1 MYREFID
8 EFVLSPSMRQYLKTV
23 DLSVEQITQ
32 LIYFSPVLLQQKKQ
46 AFYRLRDLAEKNQDE
61 ILKKECHRYISNME
75 EALSYL
81 RVNGIISVE
90 SNIADEMMNEA
101 DSHFEGV
108 FDTCNEAMNFVD
120 RHAKKEGTDPYG
132 RIWYILK
139 KWVKNDDGEYYDA
152 CSYVVA
158 DDEIY
163 YAELDNTPNGEKRE
177 DSIDYCDGMNL
188 NLPVPFQ
195 AGDLI
200 YVNGFPYAIAFPML
214 ILTVGDNRNCCSVR
228 ALSKTADDTWYI
240 GSVKHGR
247 VGYFSFPTVSP
258 LYTATIW
265 RGNMGIGDEILK
277 EVQEYIGSDP
287 KRGQQFCEDFLGYEL
302 SEKELENIVKE

>member
-101 DSHFEGV
+101 DSH
-108 FDTCNEAMNFVD
+108 
-120 RHAKKEGTDPYG
+120 
-132 RIWYILK
+132 L
-139 KWVKNDDGEYYDA
+139 
-152 CSYVVA
+152 S
-158 DDEIY
+158 
-163 YAELDNTPNGEKRE
+163 
-177 DSIDYCDGMNL
+177 
-188 NLPVPFQ
+188 
-195 AGDLI
+195 LI
-200 YVNGFPYAIAFPML
+200 HI
-214 ILTVGDNRNCCSVR
+214 
-228 ALSKTADDTWYI
+228 
-240 GSVKHGR
+240 
-247 VGYFSFPTVSP
+247 
-258 LYTATIW
+258 
-265 RGNMGIGDEILK
+265 
-277 EVQEYIGSDP
+277 
-287 KRGQQFCEDFLGYEL
+287 
-302 SEKELENIVKE
+302 

>member
-8 EFVLSPSMRQYLKTV
+8 EFVLSPDMQQYLKTV

-32 LIYFSPVLLQQKKQ
+32 LIYFSPVLLQQKKH
-46 AFYRLRDLAEKNQDE
+46 AFHRLQDLAEKNQDE

-81 RVNGIISVE
+81 HVPGIFSVE
-90 SNIADEMMNEA
+90 SNIADEMMSEA

-108 FDTCNEAMNFVD
+108 FETSSEAMNFID
-120 RHAKKEGTDPYG
+120 RHAKKEGIDPYG

-139 KWVKNDDGEYYDA
+139 KWIKNDDREYYDA
-152 CSYVVA
+152 CSYIVA
-158 DDEIY
+158 DDDIY

-177 DSIDYCDGMNL
+177 DSIDCCDGMNL

-195 AGDLI
+195 VGDLL
-200 YVNGFPYAIAFPML
+200 YVNGFPYSIAFPML
-214 ILTVGDNRNCCSVR
+214 ILTVGDNRSCCSVK

-247 VGYFSFPTVSP
+247 VGYFFFPTVSP

-265 RGNMGIGDEILK
+265 RGNLGIGDEILK
-277 EVQEYIGSDP
+277 KVQAYIVSDS
-287 KRGQQFCEDFLGYEL
+287 KRGKQFCEDFQGYEL

>member
-1 MYREFID
+1 M
-8 EFVLSPSMRQYLKTV
+8 
-23 DLSVEQITQ
+23 
-32 LIYFSPVLLQQKKQ
+32 
-46 AFYRLRDLAEKNQDE
+46 
-61 ILKKECHRYISNME
+61 
-75 EALSYL
+75 
-81 RVNGIISVE
+81 E
-90 SNIADEMMNEA
+90 SNIADEMMSEA

-108 FDTCNEAMNFVD
+108 FETSSEAMNFID

-139 KWVKNDDGEYYDA
+139 KWIKNDDREYYDA
-152 CSYVVA
+152 CSYIVA
-158 DDEIY
+158 DDDIY

-177 DSIDYCDGMNL
+177 DSIDCCDGMNL

-195 AGDLI
+195 VGDLL
-200 YVNGFPYAIAFPML
+200 YVNGFPYSIAFPML
-214 ILTVGDNRNCCSVR
+214 ILTVGDNRSCCSVK

-247 VGYFSFPTVSP
+247 VGYFFFPTVSP

-265 RGNMGIGDEILK
+265 RGNLGIGDEILK
-277 EVQEYIGSDP
+277 KVQAYIVSDS
-287 KRGQQFCEDFLGYEL
+287 KRGKQFCEDFQGYEL

>member
-8 EFVLSPSMRQYLKTV
+8 KFVLSPSMRQYLKTV

-108 FDTCNEAMNFVD
+108 FDTCND
-120 RHAKKEGTDPYG
+120 
-132 RIWYILK
+132 
-139 KWVKNDDGEYYDA
+139 
-152 CSYVVA
+152 
-158 DDEIY
+158 
-163 YAELDNTPNGEKRE
+163 
-177 DSIDYCDGMNL
+177 
-188 NLPVPFQ
+188 Q
-195 AGDLI
+195 
-200 YVNGFPYAIAFPML
+200 
-214 ILTVGDNRNCCSVR
+214 
-228 ALSKTADDTWYI
+228 
-240 GSVKHGR
+240 
-247 VGYFSFPTVSP
+247 
-258 LYTATIW
+258 
-265 RGNMGIGDEILK
+265 
-277 EVQEYIGSDP
+277 
-287 KRGQQFCEDFLGYEL
+287 
-302 SEKELENIVKE
+302 